1 MGEQTKGI
9 GLGRW
14 QLSLL
19 EIKPC
24 HDSLLGKDNY
34 KDTKKYI
41 KRDERRFE
49 TKKIAQIAYD
59 NTWEV
64 SLSSVR
70 CTKDLK

>member
-34 KDTKKYI
+34 KDTKNTPRGMKGLG
-41 KRDERRFE
+41 RR
-49 TKKIAQIAYD
+49 K
-59 NTWEV
+59 
-64 SLSSVR
+64 
-70 CTKDLK
+70 